1 MTDGDRPPGEMT
13 DAEWMLWVRDRAAR
27 RNGYE
32 SFAHECAEM
41 DARVTEARGRDRNA
55 QREAFGEF
63 VRGVGI
69 TDAELDGPAPS

>member
-1 MTDGDRPPGEMT
+1 MADGDKPPGEMT

-41 DARVTEARGRDRNA
+41 DARVVEARRKGRNA
-55 QREAFGEF
+55 EREAFGEF
-63 VRGVGI
+63 ARGVGN
-69 TDAELDGPAPS
+69 TDADLDGPSLS